1 MDWHGHLLLI
11 HHTEQE
17 RRAEVSAWVSRG
29 LGLGEKV
36 VYLEPPDEP
45 PSRSLVTV
53 LAEQRVPIDDAVA
66 RGQVQILTAGPE
78 VYSAESLA
86 DVVDQAIGQGFPGV
100 RLSGEAVT
108 ADRVMPR
115 PAHDDLEWATDLL
128 CRTRPV
134 SVLCQYPAARAREAL
149 PELSAMHRDG
159 VRESLLQTARRP
171 GGVVLRGEVDLSN
184 HDVLH
189 GVLRAATVSAT
200 DSLVVDL
207 SMLSFLDVSG
217 ARALLAGTK
226 DYRRGGGRVRLRW
239 PQHPVDRVLDVCG
252 VGDAGGLQVDNS

>member
-17 RRAEVSAWVSRG
+17 RRAGVSAWVSRG

-45 PSRSLVTV
+45 ESRSLVSV
-53 LAEQRVPIDDAVA
+53 LTEQRVPVEAAVA
-66 RGQVQILTAGPE
+66 RGQVQVLTARPST
-78 VYSAESLA
+78 YSAEGLA
-86 DVVDQAIGQGFPGV
+86 DVVDQGLAEGYPGV
-100 RLSGEAVT
+100 RLSGEAAT
-108 ADRVMPR
+108 ADRMMPG
-115 PAHDDLEWATDLL
+115 PAHDDLEWVTDSL

-134 SVLCQYPAARAREAL
+134 SVLCQYPADRARQAL
-149 PELSAMHRDG
+149 AEVSAMHQDG
-159 VRESLLQTARRP
+159 VRENLLQTARRP
-171 GGVVLRGEVDLSN
+171 GGIVLRGEVDLSN
-184 HDVLH
+184 HDVLQ
-189 GVLRAATVSAT
+189 GVLRAATLSAT

-207 SMLSFLDVSG
+207 SLLSFLDVSG

-252 VGDAGGLQVDNS
+252 VGDAGGLQVDNP